1 MGTVPKTSRERF
13 RSESGPPFNNQ
24 PTERIKAMKVT
35 VNWEA
40 LGKALCEAVKTV
52 PLGALALPT
61 QGERVPYT
69 EGLTSL
75 HGGFDFPTRRV

>member
-1 MGTVPKTSRERF
+1 
-13 RSESGPPFNNQ
+13 
-24 PTERIKAMKVT
+24 MKVT

-61 QGERVPYT
+61 WGMPPPYTGERAPYM

-75 HGGFDFPTRRV
+75 HGETGFRPRKARPSKQQNH